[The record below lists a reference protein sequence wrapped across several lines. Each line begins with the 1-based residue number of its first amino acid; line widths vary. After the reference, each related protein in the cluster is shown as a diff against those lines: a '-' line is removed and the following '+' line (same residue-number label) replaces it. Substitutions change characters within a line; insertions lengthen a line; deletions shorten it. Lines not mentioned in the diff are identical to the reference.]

1 MGLSEYLRHVF
12 LNAAFR
18 DTAYTS
24 PTSVWIA
31 LFDGDPDNGGT
42 EVSGTDYSRESASF
56 NAPSGGKV
64 TNSAKVD
71 FGTAGTG
78 GWGDITHAAVYDDNT
93 AGNLLG
99 SAALASAKNVSEGDA
114 FEIPAGEIEIE
125 IT

>member
-1 MGLSEYLRHVF
+1 MGLSEYLRHAL

-18 DTAYTS
+18 NTAYTS
-24 PTSVWIA
+24 PTTVYVA
-31 LFDGDPDNGGT
+31 LFDGDPEGAGT

-56 NAPSGGKV
+56 NAPSSGSV

-71 FGTAGTG
+71 FGTAGSG
-78 GWGDITHAAVYDDNT
+78 GWGDITHAAVYDDDT

-99 SAALASAKNVSEGDA
+99 SSALASAKNVSEGDA
-114 FEIPAGEIEIE
+114 FEIPAGDLEIE